1 MKSTFPFLF
10 IATLLITACGAKQ
23 EAKTGDKA
31 AQLEQL
37 KTQAADLAKQIE
49 ALEAELGADSKK
61 DNVKITP
68 VTVETLQP
76 TDFQHFV
83 NVQGRL
89 EAKDMVMVSAK
100 MGGQITQITVKEGDF
115 VSAGQ
120 TLAILDKETMEK
132 SIDEISKGLEIANT
146 LYDKQKA
153 LWDQKIGTEVQYL
166 SAKNNKES
174 LEKRLAT
181 LRSQMKQLIVT
192 APFSGVIDEIY
203 AKNGSLAAPG
213 VPLMKLVNFSN
224 MKAKAN
230 VPDIYIT
237 RVQKGDKVVIN
248 FPDINEKVN
257 GTITFVA
264 QVVDPL
270 TRSFTIEA
278 SFSNPGNRYKP
289 NMLAVIEINDETK
302 KDAIV
307 VYENLIQNSENGK
320 LVFVAIGTG
329 TTKTASARYV
339 ETGLTYNG
347 KVEIVKGLQAGDLL
361 ITQGY
366 QDLVDGQHISF

>member
-307 VYENLIQNSENGK
+307 LYENLIQNSENGK
-320 LVFVAIGTG
+320 LVFVATGTG

>member
-320 LVFVAIGTG
+320 LVFVATGTG

>member
-307 VYENLIQNSENGK
+307 VYENFIQNSENGK
-320 LVFVAIGTG
+320 LVFVATGTG

>member
-307 VYENLIQNSENGK
+307 VYENFIQNSENGK